1 MRDKYNLNTAPIE
14 DEGLAASSTA
24 SSSGPGS
31 VNANLEP
38 LGGSNA
44 SQSATFIPGMAPEDR
59 IEGGAPVSTS
69 LGSSYASV
77 ESYAS
82 TIPGLDSGDTE
93 VSGEKKKTPY
103 AKPIPRNFQASWS
116 GAGPPPEGPLMN
128 RMPPPQNYRAMGPPL
143 PMLGQPGQ
151 MQAPPMRPDNA
162 ISLQELQRQATAVVA
177 FGNVYPVLPG
187 SNLFMSILSGER
199 AVKEVIRAEFR
210 PS

>member
-1 MRDKYNLNTAPIE
+1 MVT
-14 DEGLAASSTA
+14 AASNSSA
-24 SSSGPGS
+24 SSGAPGS
-31 VNANLEP
+31 ANANLEP
-38 LGGSNA
+38 LGA
-44 SQSATFIPGMAPEDR
+44 SASSQASSFIPGMAPEDR
-59 IEGGAPVSTS
+59 IEGGGPVSTS

-82 TIPGLDSGDTE
+82 TIPGLESGDME
-93 VSGEKKKTPY
+93 QSSEKKKTPY

-116 GAGPPPEGPLMN
+116 GSGPPPEGPLMN
-128 RMPPPQNYRAMGPPL
+128 RMPPPGNYRPMGPPL
-143 PMLGQPGQ
+143 PMLGQPVPGQ
-151 MQAPPMRPDNA
+151 QEQQMRPENA